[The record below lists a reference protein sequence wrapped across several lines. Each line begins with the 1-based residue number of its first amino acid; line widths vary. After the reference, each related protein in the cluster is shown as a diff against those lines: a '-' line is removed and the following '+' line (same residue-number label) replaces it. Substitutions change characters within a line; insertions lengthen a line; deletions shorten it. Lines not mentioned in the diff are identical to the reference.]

1 MKLLMI
7 KMNYNQ
13 GQKFQVSK
21 LFSYCYNKNMLK
33 NWVKGVIRH
42 FVLIVENSIQ
52 GLNEKRNL
60 SNFLH
65 V

>member
-42 FVLIVENSIQ
+42 FVLIVENDSI
-52 GLNEKRNL
+52 LFKD
-60 SNFLH
+60 
-65 V
+65 